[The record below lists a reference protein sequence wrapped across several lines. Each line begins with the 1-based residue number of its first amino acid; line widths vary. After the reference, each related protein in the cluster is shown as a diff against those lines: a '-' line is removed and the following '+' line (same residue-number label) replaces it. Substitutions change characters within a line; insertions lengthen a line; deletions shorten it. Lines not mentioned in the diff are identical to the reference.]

1 MWRERILDLTFAFF
15 IRHDSSEY
23 TFHVHH
29 WFLKSFL
36 KAMLLSI
43 NCAFLSSSCVSCFL
57 MISSGTRLVIVKQ
70 MRNLAVIHYVSRE
83 IEKKYLTR
91 KAIAKPYLLS
101 LTITPPILEYFWTKS
116 TPFLLV
122 FASLPLPL
130 FTFTNNTFQKGR
142 LLKGKF

>member
-1 MWRERILDLTFAFF
+1 
-15 IRHDSSEY
+15 
-23 TFHVHH
+23 
-29 WFLKSFL
+29 
-36 KAMLLSI
+36 MLLSI

-91 KAIAKPYLLS
+91 KAIAKPYLTS
-101 LTITPPILEYFWTKS
+101 LIITLPILEYFRTKL
-116 TPFLLV
+116 TPSLLV

-130 FTFTNNTFQKGR
+130 FTFTNYTFQKGR
-142 LLKGKF
+142 LLKRKF